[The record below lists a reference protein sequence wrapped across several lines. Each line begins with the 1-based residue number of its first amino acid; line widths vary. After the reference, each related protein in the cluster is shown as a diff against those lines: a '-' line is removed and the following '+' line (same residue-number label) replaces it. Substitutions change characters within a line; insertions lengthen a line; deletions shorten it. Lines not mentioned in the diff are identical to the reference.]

1 MATTPII
8 QLSETVFVAGQI
20 QPEHMAELSAQGF
33 QHVICNRPD
42 HEVPG
47 QATMDDM
54 AEAAQLAGVNF
65 TRYPIDGMNF
75 PGQDLAALTALFDS
89 GDRVLAYCRT
99 GTRCANLWV
108 ATRSEAD
115 QSAAIDVARGIGF
128 DLSLALVWRG

>member
-65 TRYPIDGMNF
+65 HAISYRWREF
-75 PGQDLAALTALFDS
+75 PRARS
-89 GDRVLAYCRT
+89 GGVDRT
-99 GTRCANLWV
+99 
-108 ATRSEAD
+108 
-115 QSAAIDVARGIGF
+115 I
-128 DLSLALVWRG
+128 